1 MIGHFNHRAL
11 LQSLSHTFPLMDAKL
26 KALRVVDLR
35 QILATANVS
44 VPAKATKNDIIAKI
58 QASKNALDA
67 YAQLY
72 PPDDLLAPPE
82 EYPIFTAYFHSLN
95 SALE

>member
-1 MIGHFNHRAL
+1 
-11 LQSLSHTFPLMDAKL
+11 MDVKL

-35 QILATANVS
+35 QILVTANVS
-44 VPAKATKNDIIAKI
+44 VPAKATKTDIIAKI
-58 QASKNALDA
+58 QASKDALDA

-82 EYPIFTAYFHSLN
+82 E
-95 SALE
+95 